1 MGLTLVLTP
10 YILYK
15 LGIQLF
21 AIWSLIFVVTTY
33 LGFLDFG
40 ISSSFAKYI
49 AEYNAKKDFT
59 SLNSVITCGLLFF
72 AGYSI
77 ILVLVAYLIKDFL
90 IVLLKIP
97 PQLHYEFIFT
107 MMGMIIVV
115 AVFNI
120 FVIFREVLIGLQRM
134 DLSNKIII
142 FSSFFYIFGTIFFLE
157 KGQGIKGLV
166 YSSALRAL
174 VMILG
179 SIFFSFRLLPRIKIG
194 LKYAEKIIF
203 KKLFN
208 YGIKMQ
214 LSTVAGI
221 VHFQTDKIII
231 SYFLGLNFVTFYDLG
246 QKIATGVREFPIMI
260 LSALVPAIS
269 EMDAVK
275 DHSKL
280 KDLYYRG
287 SKYLALTVFP
297 LIFLTVILA
306 KDIINLWIG
315 KGYGLAIL
323 TLQVIILEYGL
334 NVLTGMGTC
343 TVRGIGKPE
352 YETRYAVLV
361 AVLQLILGITLI
373 QLIGFPGILVSLVI
387 SGFCGNLYFLI
398 IFHRMFKESFKELAK
413 KVYPKPFL
421 GSLIAAALIFF
432 IGEFL
437 RNLISFS
444 SRWGN
449 LFWLVLNLTI
459 FLVVYLFL
467 IIKMNYLKETEV
479 RPLMVYFRPKLAD
492 KICSMFSR

>member
-1 MGLTLVLTP
+1 MVMTLALTP
-10 YILYK
+10 YILHK
-15 LGIQLF
+15 LGVQLF

-40 ISSSFAKYI
+40 IGSSFTKYI

-59 SLNSVITCGLLFF
+59 SLNSVVNCGLLFF
-72 AGYSI
+72 AGYSLLL
-77 ILVLVAYLIKDFL
+77 ILLAYLIKDFL
-90 IVLLKIP
+90 ISLLKIP
-97 PQLHYEFIFT
+97 PELHSEFIFT
-107 MMGMIIVV
+107 LMGMMIVV

-120 FVIFREVLIGLQRM
+120 FVIFREVLVGLQRM

-166 YSSALRAL
+166 YSNALRAL
-174 VMILG
+174 VMIL
-179 SIFFSFRLLPRIKIG
+179 SIILFSFRLLPRIKIG

-214 LSTVAGI
+214 LSTIAEM
-221 VHFQTDKIII
+221 VHFQVDKIII

-373 QLIGFPGILVSLVI
+373 QLIGFPGILVSLVFA
-387 SGFCGNLYFLI
+387 GLCGNLYFLI
-398 IFHRMFKESFKELAK
+398 IFHKMFEESFKELAQ
-413 KVYPKPFL
+413 KVYSKPFL
-421 GSLIAAALIFF
+421 ASLLTAVLTYFT
-432 IGEFL
+432 GGYL
-437 RNLISFS
+437 RNLVSFA
-444 SRWGN
+444 SRWGS
-449 LFWLVLNLTI
+449 LFWLVLNSI
-459 FLVVYLFL
+459 VFLVIYLFL
-467 IIKMNYLKETEV
+467 IIKLHYLEGTEI
-479 RPLMVYFRPKLAD
+479 RPLMVYLRPKLTD
-492 KICSMFSR
+492 KICSMFSK